1 VTEVERVRGSA
12 SAFHARSLP
21 EDGQRHLWWF
31 EVDRPAIVLGSTQSD
46 ALLDAAACGR
56 RGVEVVRRRS
66 GGGAVLLV
74 PDEVVWLDVVIVRG
88 DPCWDDD
95 VGRAMWWIG
104 EAWAGALGDLGVAG
118 DDGEPPQV
126 HRGGLVATAW
136 SRHVCFAGL
145 GPGEVTLAGR
155 KLVGVSQRRTRGAAR
170 FQCAVYRR
178 WSPDLMLDLL
188 AAPRPT
194 ADELGVVATV
204 DHPVERIVDAVTARF
219 TARG

>member
-1 VTEVERVRGSA
+1 MTRVERVRGSA

-31 EVDRPAIVLGSTQSD
+31 EVDRPALVLGSTQSD
-46 ALLDAAACGR
+46 ALVDSAACSR
-56 RGVEVVRRRS
+56 RDVEMVRRRS

-74 PDEVVWLDVVIVRG
+74 PDEVVWLDVVIARG

-104 EAWAGALGDLGVAG
+104 EAWAQALSGLGVAAA
-118 DDGEPPQV
+118 DGSSPEI
-126 HRGGLVATAW
+126 HRGGLVTTAW
-136 SRHVCFAGL
+136 SRQVCFAGL

-155 KLVGVSQRRTRGAAR
+155 KLVGVSQRRTRDAAR

-178 WSPDLMLDLL
+178 WSPDLMLELL
-188 AAPRPT
+188 VPPRPAV
-194 ADELGVVATV
+194 ADLGVVATV
-204 DHPVERIVDAVTARF
+204 DHPVERIIDAVTAHF
-219 TARG
+219 TALG